1 MTTVAVAG
9 GSREEIL
16 ELARLSQIEFKNSV
30 KFKVFDVEPDI
41 DHEETWEYIRCESQ
55 EDMVRQTVKSVVNQ
69 EADILLKGGVQTHAL
84 LKELLKKE
92 HDLKTQ
98 ELLSHVALVN
108 LPALDRQ
115 ILLTDAGMNIMPTED
130 QLEQIIHNV
139 IKVGKAIGMDHPKV
153 ALISS
158 AENYNPKMPSSVLSK
173 ALTERFKDSLEATV
187 YGPLSLDL
195 SLSKTAVEH
204 KQFEGP
210 IQGDADILVV
220 PNIDVGNVLYKSFI
234 LFGEA
239 IMGGTIVG
247 TKVPIVLTSRS
258 DDVESKLYALKFA
271 LMQVTEGKTVG
282 GRL

>member
-1 MTTVAVAG
+1 MPTVAVAG
-9 GSREEIL
+9 GSRKEIL
-16 ELARLSQIEFKNSV
+16 ELARLSQIEFKDRV
-30 KFKVFDVEPDI
+30 KFKVFDVEPNI
-41 DHEETWEYIRCESQ
+41 DHEKTWEYIQCESE
-55 EDMVRQTVKSVVNQ
+55 EDMVHQTVKSVVNK
-69 EADILLKGGVQTHAL
+69 EADILLKGGVQTHVL
-84 LKELLKKE
+84 LKEMLKKE

-98 ELLSHVALVN
+98 DLLSHVALVN
-108 LPALDRQ
+108 LPAMDRQ

-130 QLEQIIHNV
+130 ELEQIINNV
-139 IKVGKAIGMDHPKV
+139 IEVGKAIGLEHPKV

-158 AENYNPKMPSSVLSK
+158 AENYNPKMPSSVLAK
-173 ALTERFKDSLEATV
+173 ALTERFKDCSEAMV

-204 KQFEGP
+204 KKFDGP
-210 IQGDADILVV
+210 IRGDADILVV
-220 PNIDVGNVLYKSFI
+220 TNIDVGNVLYKSFL

-271 LMQVTEGKTVG
+271 LMQVTDKKTVG
-282 GRL
+282 GYL